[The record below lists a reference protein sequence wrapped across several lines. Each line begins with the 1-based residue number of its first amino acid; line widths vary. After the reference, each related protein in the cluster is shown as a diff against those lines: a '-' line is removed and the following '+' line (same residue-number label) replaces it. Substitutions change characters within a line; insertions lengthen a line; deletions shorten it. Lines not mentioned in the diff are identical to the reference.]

1 MGFIPRSLEYIFKQ
15 AQISEDKGYKSQILV
30 SISEIYNSKLIDL
43 LTKEEIDKK
52 VVSLS
57 RINAD
62 DKDAKS
68 LTYVPIQTF
77 EEGLVIL
84 TKAL

>member
-1 MGFIPRSLEYIFKQ
+1 M
-15 AQISEDKGYKSQILV
+15 

-77 EEGLVIL
+77 EEGLVML